1 MTIITVR
8 LFEYEKL
15 KAGLNLGDNI
25 AVFSCDNCARR
36 CDGLGGQQG
45 LDNLSGK
52 LAADGFSVICRRLFP
67 ALCSRR
73 HLQAGLDEDGCRNLL
88 PQVDVILPLSC
99 RMGIDRVREFLPN
112 CNVLTIT
119 KTLGKGKISPQTSP
133 RLTRPFADIDIAI
146 DDPEGIPIR
155 EAARRLG
162 LFVGSY

>member
-8 LFEYEKL
+8 LFEYEEL
-15 KAGLNLGDNI
+15 KGRLNPGDNI

-45 LDNLSGK
+45 LDNLAGR
-52 LAADGFSVICRRLFP
+52 LAAAGFSVICRRLFP

-119 KTLGKGKISPQTSP
+119 KALGKGKISPQTGP

-146 DDPEGIPIR
+146 DDPEGVPIQ

-162 LFVGSY
+162 LYAGSY